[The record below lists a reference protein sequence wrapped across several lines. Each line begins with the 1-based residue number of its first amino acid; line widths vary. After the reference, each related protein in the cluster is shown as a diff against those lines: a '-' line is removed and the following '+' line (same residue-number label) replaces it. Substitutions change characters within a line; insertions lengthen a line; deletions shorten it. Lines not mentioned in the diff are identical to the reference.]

1 MDPWLLDFAWLIAS
15 FIFGIFLGC
24 LTGLIP
30 GFHVNNVAL
39 IALSLS
45 PVAVGIGIPLDA
57 VAGIIVA
64 CGTVH
69 TFLNYIPS
77 ALVGAPDD
85 NMALALLPGH
95 RMLISGQ
102 AAQGVAY
109 SARGSQMG
117 MLMSIPLLIVA
128 RLLFGDNPGLG
139 LYEAS
144 RDQLP
149 WLLLFISVFLILTET
164 TRLPWPEWSQ
174 KITQKLNYP
183 LKKRIEFNIPLGKFS
198 IRRRYDSID
207 LRLGASSRTAG
218 ILVATSYFLLT
229 GFYGWAVF
237 ELPARSPVGIPSAS
251 LLFPSLAGL
260 FGIANLIDI
269 YVTTSEI
276 PPQENNWD
284 MPPWKPLAVPT
295 FLSAVVSSVMAILPG
310 MTAAQATV
318 VVMSARNFWGK
329 LTDPNYIPAD
339 FEHGTQ
345 PGFENMPQMM
355 AFEGMDELEAEER
368 ELFQEA
374 LAEAGASPDL
384 DLVNN
389 NQQRDLEIIAI
400 LSSVNTAVTVMV
412 LGFLYM
418 VGRPRSGAAL
428 ALNMM
433 YPIDIWN
440 AVEPP
445 ADFIRLLAI
454 TVAAGLFAVPVM
466 IEVGKGMLK
475 VHELV
480 PLRTLVLSVCIFI
493 TILVYISTDWIGV
506 GTLVIGTMIGLMAP
520 RIGIRRSH
528 GMGVILVPIMI
539 YTFARELDA
548 FGFA

>member
-1 MDPWLLDFAWLIAS
+1 MDPWLIDFGWLIGS
-15 FIFGIFLGC
+15 FIFGVFLGC

-128 RLLFGDNPGLG
+128 RLLFGENPGLG

-144 RDQLP
+144 REQLP
-149 WLLLFISVFLILTET
+149 WILLFISIFLILTET
-164 TRLPWPEWSQ
+164 TRLPWPVWSQ
-174 KITQKLNYP
+174 KITQKLKWP
-183 LKKRIEFNIPLGKFS
+183 LKKPLEFTIPMGRLS
-198 IRRRYDSID
+198 IRRRYDAID
-207 LRLGASSRTAG
+207 FRLGGSSRVAG
-218 ILVATSYFLLT
+218 ILVASAYFLLT

-251 LLFPSLAGL
+251 LLFPSLAEL

-276 PPQENNWD
+276 PPQEQNWE
-284 MPPWKPLAVPT
+284 MPDPKPLAVPT

-345 PGFENMPQMM
+345 PGFEQMPQMM
-355 AFEGMDELEAEER
+355 AFEGMDELVEDDR
-368 ELFQEA
+368 LLFQEA
-374 LAEAGASPDL
+374 LSEAGATPDL

-389 NQQRDLEIIAI
+389 NQQRDMEIIAI

-433 YPIDIWN
+433 YPIDMWN

-445 ADFIRLLAI
+445 ADFVRLLAI

-475 VHELV
+475 MHELV
-480 PLRTLVLSVCIFI
+480 PLRNLVISVSAFI
-493 TILVYISTDWIGV
+493 TILVWISTDWIGV

-528 GMGVILVPIMI
+528 GMGVILVPIMM

>member
-1 MDPWLLDFAWLIAS
+1 M
-15 FIFGIFLGC
+15 
-24 LTGLIP
+24 
-30 GFHVNNVAL
+30 
-39 IALSLS
+39 
-45 PVAVGIGIPLDA
+45 
-57 VAGIIVA
+57 
-64 CGTVH
+64 
-69 TFLNYIPS
+69 
-77 ALVGAPDD
+77 
-85 NMALALLPGH
+85 
-95 RMLISGQ
+95 
-102 AAQGVAY
+102 
-109 SARGSQMG
+109 
-117 MLMSIPLLIVA
+117 
-128 RLLFGDNPGLG
+128 
-139 LYEAS
+139 
-144 RDQLP
+144 
-149 WLLLFISVFLILTET
+149 
-164 TRLPWPEWSQ
+164 
-174 KITQKLNYP
+174 
-183 LKKRIEFNIPLGKFS
+183 
-198 IRRRYDSID
+198 
-207 LRLGASSRTAG
+207 
-218 ILVATSYFLLT
+218 
-229 GFYGWAVF
+229 
-237 ELPARSPVGIPSAS
+237 
-251 LLFPSLAGL
+251 
-260 FGIANLIDI
+260 
-269 YVTTSEI
+269 
-276 PPQENNWD
+276 
-284 MPPWKPLAVPT
+284 
-295 FLSAVVSSVMAILPG
+295 
-310 MTAAQATV
+310 
-318 VVMSARNFWGK
+318 
-329 LTDPNYIPAD
+329 
-339 FEHGTQ
+339 
-345 PGFENMPQMM
+345 
-355 AFEGMDELEAEER
+355 FEGMEDLSSEDR

-493 TILVYISTDWIGV
+493 TVLVYISTDWIGV

>member
-174 KITQKLNYP
+174 KITQKLNFP

-276 PPQENNWD
+276 PPQENNWE

-318 VVMSARNFWGK
+318 VVMSARNLWGK

-355 AFEGMDELEAEER
+355 VFEGMEELEAEER

-493 TILVYISTDWIGV
+493 TVLVYISTDWIGV

-528 GMGVILVPIMI
+528 GMGVILVPIMV

>member
-174 KITQKLNYP
+174 KITQKLNFP

-355 AFEGMDELEAEER
+355 AFEGMDELETEER

>member
-1 MDPWLLDFAWLIAS
+1 MDPFFVDFGWLIAS
-15 FIFGIFLGC
+15 FVIGVFLGC

-45 PVAVGIGIPLDA
+45 PIAVGLGIPLDA

-64 CGTVH
+64 TGTVH

-95 RMLISGQ
+95 RMLVSGQ

-117 MLMSIPLLIVA
+117 MMMSIPLLIVA
-128 RLLFGDNPGLG
+128 RLLFGKEPGLG

-144 RDQLP
+144 REVLP
-149 WLLLFISVFLILTET
+149 WLLLFISIFLIATET
-164 TRLPWPEWSQ
+164 TRLPWPIWMQ
-174 KITQKLNYP
+174 NLTKNLRWKLP
-183 LKKRIEFNIPLGKFS
+183 KKFELSIPLGKSRIYRSWEYLDFTFGS
-198 IRRRYDSID
+198 
-207 LRLGASSRTAG
+207 SSRIAG
-218 ILVATSYFLLT
+218 ILVATAFFCLS

-237 ELPARSPVGIPSAS
+237 ELPGRSPIGMPSAT
-251 LLFPSLAGL
+251 LLFPGLAGL

-276 PPQENNWD
+276 PPQEPNWE
-284 MPPWKPLAVPT
+284 MPKMRPLAVPT
-295 FLSAVVSSVMAILPG
+295 FLSAIVSSVMAILPG

-318 VVMSARNFWGK
+318 VVMSMRNFWGR
-329 LTDPNYIPAD
+329 LTDPNYVPAD

-345 PGFENMPQMM
+345 DLPKINSGSIY
-355 AFEGMDELEAEER
+355 EGLDDLSDEEAALFSAALE
-368 ELFQEA
+368 
-374 LAEAGASPDL
+374 EAGGTSEEDFASRS
-384 DLVNN
+384 
-389 NQQRDLEIIAI
+389 QQQDLEIIAI

-433 YPIDIWN
+433 YPIDLWN
-440 AVEPP
+440 GINPP
-445 ADFIRLLAI
+445 SDFIRLLGI
-454 TVAAGLFAVPVM
+454 TIGAGLFAVPVM
-466 IEVGKGMLK
+466 IRVGKGMLR
-475 VHELV
+475 VHEMV
-480 PLRTLVLSVCIFI
+480 PLRTLVGAVTLLVTVLVWLS
-493 TILVYISTDWIGV
+493 TGWIGV
-506 GTLVIGTMIGLMAP
+506 GVLMIGTQLGLMPP

-528 GMGVILVPIMI
+528 AMGIILVPIML
-539 YTFARELDA
+539 YTFAQQFDG
-548 FGFA
+548 FGFI

>member
-1 MDPWLLDFAWLIAS
+1 M
-15 FIFGIFLGC
+15 
-24 LTGLIP
+24 
-30 GFHVNNVAL
+30 
-39 IALSLS
+39 
-45 PVAVGIGIPLDA
+45 
-57 VAGIIVA
+57 
-64 CGTVH
+64 
-69 TFLNYIPS
+69 
-77 ALVGAPDD
+77 
-85 NMALALLPGH
+85 
-95 RMLISGQ
+95 
-102 AAQGVAY
+102 
-109 SARGSQMG
+109 
-117 MLMSIPLLIVA
+117 
-128 RLLFGDNPGLG
+128 
-139 LYEAS
+139 
-144 RDQLP
+144 
-149 WLLLFISVFLILTET
+149 
-164 TRLPWPEWSQ
+164 
-174 KITQKLNYP
+174 
-183 LKKRIEFNIPLGKFS
+183 
-198 IRRRYDSID
+198 
-207 LRLGASSRTAG
+207 
-218 ILVATSYFLLT
+218 
-229 GFYGWAVF
+229 
-237 ELPARSPVGIPSAS
+237 
-251 LLFPSLAGL
+251 
-260 FGIANLIDI
+260 
-269 YVTTSEI
+269 
-276 PPQENNWD
+276 
-284 MPPWKPLAVPT
+284 
-295 FLSAVVSSVMAILPG
+295 
-310 MTAAQATV
+310 
-318 VVMSARNFWGK
+318 
-329 LTDPNYIPAD
+329 
-339 FEHGTQ
+339 
-345 PGFENMPQMM
+345 
-355 AFEGMDELEAEER
+355 FEGMEDLSSEDR

>member
-174 KITQKLNYP
+174 KITQKLNFP

>member
-1 MDPWLLDFAWLIAS
+1 VDPWLLDFGWLIAS
-15 FIFGIFLGC
+15 FIFGVFLGC

-45 PVAVGIGIPLDA
+45 PIAVGIGIPLDA

-117 MLMSIPLLIVA
+117 MLMSIPLLVVA

-149 WLLLFISVFLILTET
+149 WLLLFISAFLILTET

-174 KITQKLNYP
+174 KATQKLNFP
-183 LKKRIEFNIPLGKFS
+183 LKKRVEFNIPLGKFS
-198 IRRRYDSID
+198 FRRRYDSID
-207 LRLGASSRTAG
+207 LRLGASSRMAG

-276 PPQENNWD
+276 PPQEDNWE
-284 MPPWKPLAVPT
+284 MPPVKPLAVPT

-318 VVMSARNFWGK
+318 VVMSARNLWGK

-345 PGFENMPQMM
+345 PGFEGVPQLIM
-355 AFEGMDELEAEER
+355 FEGMEDLSSEDR

-493 TILVYISTDWIGV
+493 TVLVYISTDWIGV

>member
-174 KITQKLNYP
+174 KVTQKLNYP

-276 PPQENNWD
+276 PPQENNWE

-310 MTAAQATV
+310 MTAAQTTV
-318 VVMSARNFWGK
+318 VVMSARNLWGK

-355 AFEGMDELEAEER
+355 VFEGMEELEAEER

-493 TILVYISTDWIGV
+493 TVLVYISTDWIGV

-528 GMGVILVPIMI
+528 GMGVILVPIMV

>member
-1 MDPWLLDFAWLIAS
+1 
-15 FIFGIFLGC
+15 
-24 LTGLIP
+24 
-30 GFHVNNVAL
+30 
-39 IALSLS
+39 
-45 PVAVGIGIPLDA
+45 
-57 VAGIIVA
+57 
-64 CGTVH
+64 
-69 TFLNYIPS
+69 
-77 ALVGAPDD
+77 
-85 NMALALLPGH
+85 
-95 RMLISGQ
+95 
-102 AAQGVAY
+102 
-109 SARGSQMG
+109 
-117 MLMSIPLLIVA
+117 
-128 RLLFGDNPGLG
+128 
-139 LYEAS
+139 
-144 RDQLP
+144 
-149 WLLLFISVFLILTET
+149 
-164 TRLPWPEWSQ
+164 
-174 KITQKLNYP
+174 
-183 LKKRIEFNIPLGKFS
+183 
-198 IRRRYDSID
+198 
-207 LRLGASSRTAG
+207 
-218 ILVATSYFLLT
+218 
-229 GFYGWAVF
+229 
-237 ELPARSPVGIPSAS
+237 
-251 LLFPSLAGL
+251 
-260 FGIANLIDI
+260 
-269 YVTTSEI
+269 
-276 PPQENNWD
+276 
-284 MPPWKPLAVPT
+284 PT

-318 VVMSARNFWGK
+318 VVMSARNLWGK

-345 PGFENMPQMM
+345 PGFEGVPQLIM
-355 AFEGMDELEAEER
+355 FEGMEDLSSEDR

-493 TILVYISTDWIGV
+493 TVLVYISTDWIGV

>member
-1 MDPWLLDFAWLIAS
+1 
-15 FIFGIFLGC
+15 
-24 LTGLIP
+24 
-30 GFHVNNVAL
+30 
-39 IALSLS
+39 
-45 PVAVGIGIPLDA
+45 
-57 VAGIIVA
+57 
-64 CGTVH
+64 
-69 TFLNYIPS
+69 
-77 ALVGAPDD
+77 
-85 NMALALLPGH
+85 
-95 RMLISGQ
+95 
-102 AAQGVAY
+102 
-109 SARGSQMG
+109 
-117 MLMSIPLLIVA
+117 
-128 RLLFGDNPGLG
+128 
-139 LYEAS
+139 S

-174 KITQKLNYP
+174 KVTQKLNYP

-276 PPQENNWD
+276 PPQENNWE

-318 VVMSARNFWGK
+318 VVMSARNLWGK

-355 AFEGMDELEAEER
+355 VFEGMEELEAEER

-493 TILVYISTDWIGV
+493 TVLVYISTDWIGV

-528 GMGVILVPIMI
+528 GMGVILVPIMV

>member
-174 KITQKLNYP
+174 KITQKLNFP

-276 PPQENNWD
+276 PPQENNWE

-355 AFEGMDELEAEER
+355 AFEGMDELETEER

-433 YPIDIWN
+433 YPIDLWN

>member
-174 KITQKLNYP
+174 KITQKLNFP

-276 PPQENNWD
+276 PPQENNWE

-345 PGFENMPQMM
+345 PGFENMPQMI
-355 AFEGMDELEAEER
+355 AFEGMDELETEER
-368 ELFQEA
+368 QLFQEA